1 MIDFDHCDPADLDMV
16 GVVVA
21 DLVDVGFASDG
32 GLMLIG
38 AECRNI
44 IHRALGHAGDL
55 RSTTDVDFGF
65 AVGSWEDYDRLTGTL
80 TRTGAS
86 DVRFAVGGHAVD
98 LVPFGTIEDPTGT
111 VPASGRRDALD
122 VFAFDGVFETA
133 HLVPSGPNRIRLPTP
148 AGYTALKMKA
158 WIDRS
163 VRHEDRDA
171 RDLAVCLRWYQGIDD
186 LDDEI
191 HGDDGRGERAMQI
204 ADFDLQAAAAALLGV
219 DVSHIIGDERA
230 RALRDLWYRSDLRE
244 LARIVAG
251 ERRRRGWG
259 RVDETVRDVE
269 MLGAGLDAST

>member
-1 MIDFDHCDPADLDMV
+1 MIDFERCDPDDLDMV

-65 AVGSWEDYDRLTGTL
+65 AVESWEDYDRLTETL
-80 TRTGAS
+80 THTGAS

-111 VPASGRRDALD
+111 VPASGRREALD
-122 VFAFDGVFETA
+122 VFAFDGVFDTA
-133 HLVPSGPNRIRLPTP
+133 HLVASGPNRIRLPTP

-158 WIDRS
+158 WVDRS
-163 VRHEDRDA
+163 ARYEDRDA
-171 RDLAVCLRWYQGIDD
+171 RDLAVCLRWYQEVDD

-191 HGDDGRGERAMQI
+191 HGDDGRGERAMQL
-204 ADFDLQAAAAALLGV
+204 ADFDLQAAAAALLGLDVARLIGV
-219 DVSHIIGDERA
+219 DRA
-230 RALRDLWYRSDLRE
+230 LVLRDLWELSDLRE
-244 LARIVAG
+244 LTRVVAG
-251 ERRRRGWG
+251 ERRRRAWG
-259 RVDETVRDVE
+259 RVDETGRDIE
-269 MLGAGLDAST
+269 MLGAGLGAW